1 VTQPITQ
8 HSGRLRK
15 AALVL
20 ITAFCALAG
29 VGHGAI
35 PDNDNFA
42 TPIALAGTNVTATG
56 SNVGATLEPGEL
68 DPSFEGGRS
77 VWWRWTAPADGAVTM
92 TTAASN
98 FDTMLAAYTGDA
110 LNNLTLVAFNDDRN
124 DTNTSIITFNVLA
137 GTVYQIS
144 VDGSIGTAGNIV
156 LRLTLGPAEPPPAN
170 DHFANRA
177 VITGSQANVSAS
189 NVGATREPAEPVHAD
204 ALSFN
209 SVWWSWTAPSSG
221 GLTLTTEG
229 SSIDTVLGVY
239 TGNSISNLVFVAA
252 NEDDYLPLLSET
264 SALSRVTFNV
274 TAGTTYHIAV
284 DGYEGESG
292 VIGLELALGSQFAPP
307 ANDNFANRAVMTGS
321 PVTGSNVGAS
331 FEAVGADFEQGE
343 PLHVSLGG
351 KSVWWTWTAPS
362 SGGLE
367 LTTTRS
373 TFDTTLAVYTGTN
386 LTNLVFVAGADDDP
400 WGQGRQSGVTFNAT
414 AGTTY
419 QIAVDGWD
427 GAAGEIQLQFR
438 LGNPFAV
445 PPNNNFADRT
455 LLTGSNITVSSFN
468 DGATLEPQERLHND
482 SYGGKSVWWSWV
494 SPGPGIVTVDTIG
507 SRFDT
512 TLAVYTGS
520 ALANLTEIA
529 SDDDGAPN
537 YNSTVTFYT
546 KSGVT
551 NQIAVDGYDGAPGNI
566 RLSVAFTAA
575 SYHLTV
581 TTNPMSGGTV
591 NVNPPADQ
599 NGKYAPGSVVTLTGT
614 PAVGHVFSGWTGSL
628 STSNNPFSLTMNS
641 DKNLIAGFSLA
652 PAPLRLLAHSP
663 QSPASIRTDGF
674 RFRLTSATDS
684 LVVID
689 YSTDLRNWTAL
700 QTNQVAGGPGLE
712 IKDFGASN
720 DWSRF
725 YRARPVQ

>member
-1 VTQPITQ
+1 VTHPIPQ
-8 HSGRLRK
+8 HGVRLRK
-15 AALVL
+15 AALFL
-20 ITAFCALAG
+20 ITAFCALAS
-29 VGHGAI
+29 VGYGAI

-42 TPIALAGTNVTATG
+42 TRIPLVGTNVTTTG

-77 VWWRWTAPADGAVTM
+77 VWWSWTAPVDSAVTI
-92 TTAASN
+92 TTAGSN
-98 FDTMLAAYTGDA
+98 FDTMLAAYTGDT
-110 LNNLTLVAFNDDRN
+110 LSDLTLVTFNDDRET
-124 DTNTSIITFNVLA
+124 TNTSMITFNVVA

-144 VDGSIGTAGNIV
+144 VDGSISTAGNIV
-156 LRLTLGPAEPPPAN
+156 MHLMLGPAQPPPAN

-177 VITGSQANVSAS
+177 LITGNQANVNAS

-229 SSIDTVLGVY
+229 SSVDTVVGVY
-239 TGNSISNLVFVAA
+239 TGSSISNLVFVAA
-252 NEDDYLPLLSET
+252 NEDDYLPLLNET
-264 SALSRVTFNV
+264 SAWSRVTCNV

-292 VIGLELALGSQFAPP
+292 AIRLQLALGSPFPPP
-307 ANDNFANRAVMTGS
+307 ANDNFANRSVITGNVS
-321 PVTGSNVGAS
+321 GSNVGAS
-331 FEAVGADFEQGE
+331 FEAIGADFKQGE
-343 PLHVSLGG
+343 PLHVTLGG

-373 TFDTTLAVYTGTN
+373 TFDTVLGVYTGTN

-400 WGQGRQSGVTFNAT
+400 WGQGRQSGVTFNVT

-419 QIAVDGWD
+419 QIVVDGWD
-427 GAAGEIQLQFR
+427 GASGEIELHFR
-438 LGNPFAV
+438 VGNPFAV
-445 PPNNNFADRT
+445 PPNDNFADRI
-455 LLTGSNITVSSFN
+455 LLTGSNTTVSSFN
-468 DGATLEPQERLHND
+468 DGATLEAQERLHND

-520 ALANLTEIA
+520 TLANLTEIA

-546 KSGVT
+546 RSGVT
-551 NQIAVDGYDGAPGNI
+551 YLIAVDGYDGAPGNI
-566 RLSVAFTAA
+566 RLSVAFTPA
-575 SYHLTV
+575 SYNLTV
-581 TTNPMSGGTV
+581 TTNPASGGTV
-591 NVNPPADQ
+591 NVNPPPDQ
-599 NGKYAPGSVVTLTGT
+599 NGKYAPGSVVTLTAS
-614 PAVGHVFSGWTGSL
+614 PAAGYAFSGWTGSI
-628 STSNNPFSLTMNS
+628 STSIDPFSLTMNS
-641 DKNLIAGFSLA
+641 DKTITAGFSFASPGPGLM
-652 PAPLRLLAHSP
+652 PYWP
-663 QSPASIRTDGF
+663 QSPASIKTDGF
-674 RFRLTSATDS
+674 RFSLTSATDS
-684 LVVID
+684 LCIVE
-689 YSTDLRNWTAL
+689 YSTDLRNWTPF
-700 QTNQVAGGPGLE
+700 QTNQVTAGPGVE
-712 IKDFGASN
+712 IRDRGASN
-720 DWSRF
+720 DWSRL
-725 YRARPVQ
+725 YRARRVP